1 MLYLGSYWAIC
12 WAAVTV
18 AVAALAAEDLE
29 VVASVEAALVALV
42 VEVVAEAAPAADGNL
57 YKFILGKNLFR
68 LNAVPGKIQII
79 LFC

>member
-1 MLYLGSYWAIC
+1 
-12 WAAVTV
+12 
-18 AVAALAAEDLE
+18 
-29 VVASVEAALVALV
+29 VEAALVALV